1 LRDRGAGQLFHFFA
15 EPKSDKAGFTLI
27 ELLVVIA
34 IIGTLSGMVLVAMTD
49 TRAKA
54 RDARRNSDITQI
66 RKALELYYAEKGNY
80 PLSGGALSPN
90 GGWTNSNDSS
100 WNTFATALVPYM
112 NLPKDPI
119 NTASGWVRSNANTY
133 TYTFYSLGYGCQQ
146 HWYMIS
152 YRLEKPNMVSPG
164 TRSCPYTGYTDGYY
178 FNYGSTDPSSA
189 AFGVITVGMR
199 QK

>member
-1 LRDRGAGQLFHFFA
+1 MAFSFKPALAKL
-15 EPKSDKAGFTLI
+15 KSNNAGFTLI

-34 IIGTLSGMVLVAMTD
+34 IIGTLSGMVLVAMTGA
-49 TRAKA
+49 RARA
-54 RDARRNSDITQI
+54 RDARRQSDIAQI
-66 RKALELYYAEKGNY
+66 RKALELYYVENGKY

-100 WNTFATALVPYM
+100 WNTFTVALAPYM

-119 NTASGWVRSNANTY
+119 NTASGWVLSSADSY
-133 TYTFYSLGYGCQQ
+133 TYTFYSLNYGCQQ
-146 HWYMIS
+146 QWYMIS

-164 TRSCPYTGYTDGYY
+164 IISCNGHY
-178 FNYGSTDPSSA
+178 FNYGSTDPNSA
-189 AFGVITVGMR
+189 AYGVITVGMR